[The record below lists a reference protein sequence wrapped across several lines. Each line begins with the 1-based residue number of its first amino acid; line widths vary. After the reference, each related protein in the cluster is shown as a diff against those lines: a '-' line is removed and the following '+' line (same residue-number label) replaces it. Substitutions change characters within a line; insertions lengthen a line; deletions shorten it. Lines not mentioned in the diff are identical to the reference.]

1 MTALEAYRA
10 GVLALPPGYD
20 LKLSEGLLLLRRDD
34 DDIVVA
40 VFAPGRVTPAEVAWS
55 AEEDRRTRSGSSA

>member
-10 GVLALPPGYD
+10 GVLALPPRYD
-20 LKLSEGLLLLRRDD
+20 LELSEGLLLLRRDD
-34 DDIVVA
+34 DTLA
-40 VFAPGRVTPAEVAWS
+40 TAFPAGKVTPSEVAWS